1 MLTHNKTPFLVAN
14 VVEKKNNKVI
24 KKIYYDDLEIKKE
37 KIGPT
42 QCEYCKREFGRKD
55 TFKRH
60 LKTCRT
66 KIEQELSLFENH
78 PQHFKEFSIDPTN
91 DEILEMSFPLPNK
104 ERLVMFI
111 CGRNGCGKSTFI
123 QKLLKNYIKVYKN
136 RDIYLFSSQ
145 EFDDK
150 LDDKFDNLSRINL
163 DETFVEEPL
172 ELNDLRNSICIFDDV
187 DAIQNKKVK
196 SSVENLKYDI
206 LKNGRDHTGD
216 RTQDIDI
223 IITNH
228 MTLGGYETKFMI
240 YESFYYVLFPQG
252 TTAHSIET
260 ICKKYAGLDREQTQ
274 KVLKNESRA
283 VIIHKN
289 YPRYVL
295 TDKEIFLV

>member
-1 MLTHNKTPFLVAN
+1 MLTKLKTDFLLTNILENK
-14 VVEKKNNKVI
+14 NKVVD
-24 KKIYYDDLEIKKE
+24 KIYYDDLKNERKE
-37 KIGPT
+37 VKT
-42 QCEYCKREFGRKD
+42 NQCQYCMRQFGRKD
-55 TFKRH
+55 TYKIH
-60 LKTCRT
+60 LMTCRA
-66 KIEQELSLFENH
+66 KIEQLLALYQDHPSHFRSYRLDRNGNQTMELSL
-78 PQHFKEFSIDPTN
+78 
-91 DEILEMSFPLPNK
+91 PLPNK

-111 CGRNGCGKSTFI
+111 CGQNGCGKSFFI
-123 QKLLKNYIKVYKN
+123 RQLLLNYLTVYPE

-145 EFDDK
+145 EYDDK
-150 LDDKFDNLSRINL
+150 LDSLPNIKRIAI
-163 DETFVEEPL
+163 DESFLIDELT
-172 ELNDLRNSICIFDDV
+172 LNDLRNSICIFDDV
-187 DAIQNKKVK
+187 DCIRDKKLQRAVDG
-196 SSVENLKYDI
+196 LKFEI

-228 MTLGGYETKFMI
+228 MTLGGHETKFMI

-274 KVLKNESRA
+274 KVLKNDSRA